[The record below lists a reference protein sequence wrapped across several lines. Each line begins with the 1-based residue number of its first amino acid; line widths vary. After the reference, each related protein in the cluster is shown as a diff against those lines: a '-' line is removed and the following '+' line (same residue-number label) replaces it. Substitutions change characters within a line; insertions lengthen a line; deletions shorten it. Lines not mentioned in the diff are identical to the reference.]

1 MVKYLVMFDVFLY
14 VCKTGFANIVK
25 TLKEMDYLHLLL
37 VCLIVGVFLA
47 MLIRFFRYAF
57 EKRVRIVWALMAMMC
72 AGVALFMCVIAS
84 AAGTLVFE
92 PDTKPED
99 VVRVFLDSYIQ
110 GNITEAKNYLEPGVM
125 LPEVTEGE
133 DELKDRFYEALRTS
147 YSYEISGETDM
158 QDTHAVVPVSFTY
171 LDMQAMIPDI
181 REELD
186 PLLEYGV
193 EMRSRNEVFDE
204 EKEYRHEFL
213 DEIYTMSV
221 DAGLN
226 KATEHYV
233 TEEFAVALDYI
244 DGEWKTDP
252 GAGLMNAFRGGV
264 RAGEDFAN
272 NAKSEVLSELTY
284 IPKIYTI
291 AEDATVAPAPVEGAY
306 GQTDDPAVISALFDE
321 YSELVG
327 DEPRVWNEE
336 GVFRGGDFRYYADET
351 IMFVSWKEIFEDHY
365 CAFAE
370 VFVADGSQ
378 FRRKLAED
386 TYGSAVQKA
395 ASQLANEANAVIA
408 MNGDYYKFRTEGVTV
423 YNRELYRFKPYKLEL
438 CHIDSNGD
446 LKFTYAG
453 ELEDEDMA
461 RKYVQDNDV
470 LFTLAF
476 GPVLVADGVKRDTA
490 GGYLLGQVHE
500 NYSRS
505 AIGQIG
511 EHHYLL
517 MNLNYGYNT
526 QGATIGET
534 ANIMYDK
541 GCRQAYALDGGQ
553 TAEMVIDNKVYN
565 AIDYGNERMVSD
577 IIYFATALPEDAE
590 R

>member
-204 EKEYRHEFL
+204 EE
-213 DEIYTMSV
+213 
-221 DAGLN
+221 
-226 KATEHYV
+226 
-233 TEEFAVALDYI
+233 
-244 DGEWKTDP
+244 
-252 GAGLMNAFRGGV
+252 
-264 RAGEDFAN
+264 
-272 NAKSEVLSELTY
+272 
-284 IPKIYTI
+284 
-291 AEDATVAPAPVEGAY
+291 
-306 GQTDDPAVISALFDE
+306 
-321 YSELVG
+321 
-327 DEPRVWNEE
+327 
-336 GVFRGGDFRYYADET
+336 
-351 IMFVSWKEIFEDHY
+351 
-365 CAFAE
+365 
-370 VFVADGSQ
+370 
-378 FRRKLAED
+378 KL
-386 TYGSAVQKA
+386 
-395 ASQLANEANAVIA
+395 
-408 MNGDYYKFRTEGVTV
+408 
-423 YNRELYRFKPYKLEL
+423 
-438 CHIDSNGD
+438 
-446 LKFTYAG
+446 
-453 ELEDEDMA
+453 
-461 RKYVQDNDV
+461 
-470 LFTLAF
+470 
-476 GPVLVADGVKRDTA
+476 
-490 GGYLLGQVHE
+490 
-500 NYSRS
+500 
-505 AIGQIG
+505 
-511 EHHYLL
+511 
-517 MNLNYGYNT
+517 
-526 QGATIGET
+526 
-534 ANIMYDK
+534 
-541 GCRQAYALDGGQ
+541 
-553 TAEMVIDNKVYN
+553 
-565 AIDYGNERMVSD
+565 YGN
-577 IIYFATALPEDAE
+577 Y
-590 R
+590 